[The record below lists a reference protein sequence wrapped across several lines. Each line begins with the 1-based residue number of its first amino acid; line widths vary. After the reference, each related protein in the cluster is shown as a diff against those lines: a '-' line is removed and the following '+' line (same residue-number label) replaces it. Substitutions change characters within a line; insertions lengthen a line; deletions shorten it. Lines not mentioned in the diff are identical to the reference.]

1 MYGSMRPEDEKEYGS
16 AEAGDNTVAL
26 TAEEIAYNRSKNR
39 SQRYGISGGE
49 FTAQIYPD
57 EYIQVANV
65 SRGVTYEVSETPV
78 DGYVNFAIEYK
89 IDGEINTDDPK
100 TMTSDQSHQ
109 VIVKNKKLPPPTID
123 ITVRKVD
130 KDNVDNMSAATLPGA
145 AFTLE
150 KYTTSEYQNK
160 DPEWTEQS
168 KEDSDNASAG
178 IFSFADLTEGYYQLV
193 ETACPGGYVQTS
205 SNPRFHVKKEGTE
218 LKVYIV
224 RADGQEVLQ
233 TEMLKI
239 ENQSINVG
247 NEHGAALPNTG
258 GSGTGIFYLSGLML
272 AGIAGFWLVMRK
284 RSGMRQKM

>member
-1 MYGSMRPEDEKEYGS
+1 
-16 AEAGDNTVAL
+16 
-26 TAEEIAYNRSKNR
+26 
-39 SQRYGISGGE
+39 
-49 FTAQIYPD
+49 
-57 EYIQVANV
+57 
-65 SRGVTYEVSETPV
+65 
-78 DGYVNFAIEYK
+78 
-89 IDGEINTDDPK
+89 
-100 TMTSDQSHQ
+100 MTSDQSHQ

-130 KDNVDNMSAATLPGA
+130 KDNVANMSAATLPGA

-150 KYTTSEYQNK
+150 KYTTSAYQNK

-178 IFSFADLTEGYYQLV
+178 IFSFTDLTEGYYQLV

-205 SNPRFHVKKEGTE
+205 SNPRFHVKKEGNQ
-218 LKVYIV
+218 LKIYIV

-239 ENQSINVG
+239 DNQSINVG
-247 NEHGAALPNTG
+247 NEPGAALPNTG
-258 GSGTGIFYLSGLML
+258 GSGTGLFYLSGIML
-272 AGIAGFWLVMRK
+272 AGIAGLWLVMRK